1 MNQDLSRMTDETAA
15 KSLKEAGELA
25 EVVEA
30 VKLREKI

>member
-1 MNQDLSRMTDETAA
+1 MTDETAA